1 MSISGKWPSGCQSKT
16 APPLR
21 PRAWGWGLGW
31 VGPHPSYPQQ
41 LLWQVA
47 AVIDATVHGHKALE
61 GRPVPD
67 VGVVEAGVEHD
78 DGEGQDVAGVCGW
91 GQRVRVLAL
100 VSLPSSALSP
110 FRDQGSA
117 ISQPQRSTLS
127 SWLGI
132 RGPTSPPTLNWTP
145 RFKETPAVTC
155 RAPPCLPTP
164 ALLLRLA
171 PPPGTS
177 SPSLFR
183 PFERLLL
190 FQLQLR
196 PSSPP
201 SPPSP
206 AAHSVLCL
214 LGSRRT
220 LIVGTTVQGLVTCCL
235 VIWLALWG
243 FWSQSDCSV
252 IHTFTCRGQRAWVEH
267 SGER

>member
-1 MSISGKWPSGCQSKT
+1 M
-16 APPLR
+16 
-21 PRAWGWGLGW
+21 
-31 VGPHPSYPQQ
+31 GPHPSYPQQ

-132 RGPTSPPTLNWTP
+132 RGPGSPPTLNWTP
-145 RFKETPAVTC
+145 RFKEAPAVTC

-183 PFERLLL
+183 PFERLL
-190 FQLQLR
+190 FQLQLQ

-267 SGER
+267 SGGR